1 MSKSIESIAGL
12 NDRFPDEEA
21 CREYFEGIRF
31 RNGEYCPHC
40 GHTAIYR
47 FKDGKRFRCAG
58 CRRDFTIKTKT
69 VFGESKVSLRKWFLA
84 IYLLTTCRKGISSV
98 QLAKQ
103 VGVTQKTAWFMD
115 HRLREAM
122 KQNGG
127 QLFGTVE
134 IDECYIGGK
143 AKNMHA
149 RQRRERIIGRGAVGK
164 APVFGLVQ
172 REGDV
177 RATAVANTGM
187 RTIEQHVVTQVQPGT
202 KLYTDEFASYSRL
215 GRFFGHETVQHKIGE
230 YVRDGLIHTNS
241 IESFWALFK
250 RGYIGIY
257 HWMSEKHLQRYLD
270 EFTYRLNTSNANFGE
285 TFAGILDRVAN
296 TNWLAYKELTACP
309 DHRK

>member
-1 MSKSIESIAGL
+1 MNSDIRSIA
-12 NDRFPDEEA
+12 DFTERFPDEEA
-21 CREYFEGIRF
+21 CCKYFEGIRF

-40 GHTAIYR
+40 GHTTIYR
-47 FKDGKRFRCAG
+47 FKGGKRFRCAE
-58 CRRDFTIKTKT
+58 CRQDFTIKTGT
-69 VFGESKVSLRKWFLA
+69 VFGESKVSLRKWFMA

-122 KQNGG
+122 KQNSG

-143 AKNMHA
+143 AENMHA
-149 RQRRERIIGRGAVGK
+149 SKRREKITGRGGVDK

-172 REGDV
+172 RQGEVRAAAVPDV
-177 RATAVANTGM
+177 RMITL
-187 RTIEQHVVTQVQPGT
+187 EKHVVTQVQPGT
-202 KLYTDEFASYSRL
+202 SVYSDRFASYNRL
-215 GRFFGHETVQHKIGE
+215 GRFFGHETLNHAIGE

-270 EFTYRLNTSNANFGE
+270 EFTYRLNTSNHDFGE
-285 TFAGILDRVAN
+285 TFAGVLARVAN
-296 TNWLAYKELTACP
+296 TDWLAYKVLIA
-309 DHRK
+309 